1 MSSKSKTI
9 DQSAFLE
16 HVLLALSLV
25 LIYAAAQYA
34 IKRIN
39 IEKTA
44 LISLRGTPCL
54 NSVYKRAS
62 NNRGVPFAADAG
74 IVVTAL
80 TATATIATILYATTT
95 PALLANPLEPYITFA
110 GSHTSWLN
118 TIPRLLATFIASII
132 VGVLVHEF
140 AHAVVAAREGF
151 PVEQTGVVLLGGLIP
166 IGAGVELPDKI
177 VIDEMIPK
185 RSVVRILSAG
195 IFSNIALAAIAV
207 IVLYSPIT
215 PDPSAVVGFYFTSG
229 YSTPL
234 ADAAFWFFVANIH
247 MALFNALPIPV
258 TDGGHI
264 LHVLTRDI
272 ELEMLDLVPRTVALM
287 FTTVF
292 LYPHIS

>member
-1 MSSKSKTI
+1 MPIKSI
-9 DQSAFLE
+9 DQAVFLE
-16 HVLLALSLV
+16 HALLALFLV
-25 LIYAAAQYA
+25 LIYAAAKYA

-39 IEKTA
+39 IGNTS
-44 LISLRGTPCL
+44 LVSLRGTPTL
-54 NSVYKRAS
+54 NTVYARVS
-62 NNRGVPFAADAG
+62 NNSGVPVAADAG
-74 IVVTAL
+74 IAVTAL

-95 PALLANPLEPYITFA
+95 PVLPANPLEPYITFA
-110 GSHTSWLN
+110 GSHTSWLD
-118 TIPRLLATFIASII
+118 TIPRLLATFTASII

-151 PVEQTGVVLLGGLIP
+151 PVEQTGVVLLGGIIP
-166 IGAGVELPDKI
+166 IGAGVELPDEI
-177 VIDEMIPK
+177 VTDETIPK

-195 IFSNIALAAIAV
+195 IFANIVLTTIAV

-215 PDPSAVVGFYFTSG
+215 PDPTAVVGFYFTSG

-234 ADAAFWFFVANIH
+234 ADTAFWFFVANIH

-272 ELEMLDLVPRTVALM
+272 ELATLDLVPRTVALM
-287 FTTVF
+287 FATVF
-292 LYPHIS
+292 LYPHIF